1 MIKITNFWLQKV
13 KAKLYEIRRCA
24 PLFTQYKI
32 NTKTICNP
40 QYKINGKTI
49 GNSQRKIND
58 KLQATHSIRKRSAI
72 PT

>member
-40 QYKINGKTI
+40 QYKIHGKTI
-49 GNSQRKIND
+49 GNSQRKKTISNSHIKQHKKMHND
-58 KLQATHSIRKRSAI
+58 
-72 PT
+72 